1 MSKVLLL
8 TRREI
13 SSYFV
18 SPIAYVAM
26 ALFLVISGIFFAL
39 ADFRPGAPA
48 AMRSIFDIMM
58 FILIFILP
66 MVTMRSL
73 SEEQRSG
80 TIEVLLT
87 APVTDIDVVVA
98 KFLGSWIFYLAML
111 APTLVYVVLLAAF
124 GNPEYGPVASGYLG
138 LVLLGALYVS
148 VGLFASSLTQNQ
160 VIAAVTAF
168 VILIV
173 LAMLGPW
180 IATVVPSRVWIIGLR
195 TLVQQATVRTHYQ
208 DFSQGVVD
216 LVHVIYFVALTAYTL
231 FLTVKVLESRRWR

>member
-1 MSKVLLL
+1 MGKVLLL

-26 ALFLVISGIFFAL
+26 ALFLVVSGFFFAL

-48 AMRSIFDIMM
+48 AMRSIFEIMM
-58 FILIFILP
+58 VILVFVLP
-66 MVTMRSL
+66 IVTMRSL
-73 SEEQRSG
+73 SEERRSG
-80 TIEVLLT
+80 TIESLLT
-87 APVTDIDVVVA
+87 APVTDTQVVLA
-98 KFLGSWIFYLAML
+98 KFLGSWLFYLAML
-111 APTLVYVVLLAAF
+111 APTVLYVLLLATF

-138 LVLLGALYVS
+138 LALLGAMYVA
-148 VGLFASSLTQNQ
+148 VGLFASSLTSNQ
-160 VIAAVTAF
+160 VIAAVTGF

-173 LAMLGPW
+173 LAMLAPW
-180 IATVVPSRVWIIGLR
+180 IATVAPAPWR
-195 TLVQQATVRTHYQ
+195 TIVSTASVRTHYT

-216 LVHVIYFVALTAYTL
+216 LAHVVYFVVVTAYAL

>member
-1 MSKVLLL
+1 MGKVLLL
-8 TRREI
+8 TRREV
-13 SSYFV
+13 SAYFM

-26 ALFLVISGIFFAL
+26 ALFLVISGVFFAL

-58 FILIFILP
+58 LILIFIIP
-66 MVTMRSL
+66 IVTMRSL

-80 TIEVLLT
+80 TIETLLT
-87 APVTDIDVVVA
+87 APVTDFQVVLA
-98 KFLGSWIFYLAML
+98 KFLGSWLFYLAML

-148 VGLFASSLTQNQ
+148 VGLLASSLTRNQ
-160 VIAAVTAF
+160 VIAAVTGF

-180 IATVVPSRVWIIGLR
+180 IATVVPSRVWIIGVR
-195 TLVQQATVRTHYQ
+195 TLVQQATVRTHYL
-208 DFSQGVVD
+208 DFGQGVVD
-216 LVHVIYFVALTAYTL
+216 LVHVIYFVALTAYAL

>member
-1 MSKVLLL
+1 MGKVLLL

-13 SSYFV
+13 SAYFV

-26 ALFLVISGIFFAL
+26 ALFLIISGIFFAL

-48 AMRSIFDIMM
+48 GMRSIFDIMM
-58 FILIFILP
+58 FILIFIIP
-66 MVTMRSL
+66 IVTMRSL

-80 TIEVLLT
+80 TIETLLT
-87 APVTDIDVVVA
+87 APVRDIEVVLA
-98 KFLGSWIFYLAML
+98 KFLGSWLFYLAML
-111 APTLVYVVLLAAF
+111 APTLVYVILLAVF
-124 GNPEYGPVASGYLG
+124 GNPEYGPVASGYVG

-160 VIAAVTAF
+160 VIAAVTGFA
-168 VILIV
+168 ILIL

-180 IATVVPSRVWIIGLR
+180 IATVVPSRVWIIGVR
-195 TLVQQATVRTHYQ
+195 TLVQQATIRTHYQ

-216 LVHVIYFVALTAYTL
+216 LVHVIYFVALTAYAL

>member
-1 MSKVLLL
+1 MGKVLLL

-13 SSYFV
+13 SAYFV

-48 AMRSIFDIMM
+48 GMRSIFDIMM
-58 FILIFILP
+58 FILIFIIP
-66 MVTMRSL
+66 IVTMRSL

-80 TIEVLLT
+80 TIETLLT
-87 APVTDIDVVVA
+87 APVRDIEVVLA

-111 APTLVYVVLLAAF
+111 APTLVYVILLAVF

-160 VIAAVTAF
+160 VIAAVTGF
-168 VILIV
+168 SILIL

-195 TLVQQATVRTHYQ
+195 TLIQQATIRTHYQ

-216 LVHVIYFVALTAYTL
+216 LVHVIYFLALTAYAL